1 MQNPTDPVRQEFRH
15 MTEVKTEN
23 YLLYALQVLKNMQD
37 DMEILTRHDSK
48 ADPEVIANTLEEII
62 DRCMVP
68 ALKQLGIKDPMDAI
82 TEVIDQ
88 TDILE
93 AEQERIIDE
102 LEDDEEYE
110 EEEEEELVSSGR
122 KRR

>member
-1 MQNPTDPVRQEFRH
+1 

-23 YLLYALQVLKNMQD
+23 YLLYALQVLKNTQD

-48 ADPEVIANTLEEII
+48 ADPEVIENTLEEII
-62 DRCMVP
+62 SRCMVP

-93 AEQERIIDE
+93 AEQERIIDD

-110 EEEEEELVSSGR
+110 EEEEEELVSAAR

>member
-1 MQNPTDPVRQEFRH
+1 
-15 MTEVKTEN
+15 MTQVKTEN

-48 ADPEVIANTLEEII
+48 ADPEVIESTLEEVIS
-62 DRCMVP
+62 RCMVP
-68 ALKQLGIKDPMDAI
+68 ALQQLGIKDPMEAI

-102 LEDDEEYE
+102 LEDDEDYEEE
-110 EEEEEELVSSGR
+110 EEEEEELVGSAR